1 MVYEGFK
8 IHSYEKIME
17 AYCSNKRCKKKP
29 ELMEVSNGFISRALF
44 CPDCKS
50 VYVLKL
56 ERVEKVS
63 KEFLDQCLDQ
73 LEHENRKKILI
84 AELVIEKQQKV
95 EKEREARYKKS
106 KKRKK

>member
-1 MVYEGFK
+1 
-8 IHSYEKIME
+8 ME

-63 KEFLDQCLDQ
+63 KEFLEQCLDQ

-95 EKEREARYKKS
+95 EKERERQEEEQR
-106 KKRKK
+106 KKREEEEQKKKNVKK